1 MVNLNRIYTRSGDA
15 GETSLGD
22 GTRVAKNSERVRA
35 MGSVDELNSAIG
47 LALLQTLPDA
57 IAAMLSQVQNE
68 LFDLGADL
76 SCPFDP
82 NDEALRMTATQV
94 ERLETWID
102 QVNEPLA
109 DLTSFILPGGTPAAA
124 AVHVARTIC
133 RRAELDVLGIDAELN
148 PAMVQYI
155 NRLSDLL
162 FVVARACNENGKAD
176 VLWIPG
182 KDRNATS

>member
-22 GTRVAKNSERVRA
+22 GTRIAKTNDRVRA

-47 LALLQTLPDA
+47 LALLQSLPDA
-57 IAAMLSQVQNE
+57 INAMLSQVQNE

-76 SCPFDP
+76 SCPFKP
-82 NDEALRMTATQV
+82 NDESLRMTPTQV
-94 ERLETWID
+94 ERIESWID
-102 QVNEPLA
+102 EVNEPLA

-124 AVHVARTIC
+124 AVHLARAIC
-133 RRAELDVLGIDAELN
+133 RRAELDVLSIDAELN
-148 PAMVQYI
+148 PALVQYI

-162 FVVARACNENGKAD
+162 FVVARACNENGVDD
-176 VLWIPG
+176 VLWVPG
-182 KDRNATS
+182 KDRDAK